1 MQQPAEGGQGSC
13 KLGLHL
19 MLSRSLSSPNLPCE
33 PGLCRITLLITPSR
47 LEKQFWSS
55 VRCASMVSAC
65 AAALQQQPCRQ
76 LMHQSAAEVHA
87 SRDHKHITR
96 IAG

>member
-1 MQQPAEGGQGSC
+1 MQQPAEGGQGSSC

-19 MLSRSLSSPNLPCE
+19 MLSRSQSSPNLPCE

-55 VRCASMVSAC
+55 VRCASMVSSAC

-76 LMHQSAAEVHA
+76 PMFQSAAEVHA
-87 SRDHKHITR
+87 
-96 IAG
+96 